1 MTLYI
6 KIKCRGFIMKK
17 QQRYVVQ
24 ANEFIRNT
32 NAALNTVPLKLF
44 KMLVSFID
52 TENPPK
58 DRKITFTK
66 KELVSCFK
74 NNEVN
79 YDYLHRMLKKLIT
92 HVTIKSDE
100 EEEVDVP
107 LIHKLTWKKKTDLVT
122 VEFEEEVM
130 PYLINL
136 KKLFLK
142 YPSSNITQFKSKYG
156 LILYE
161 NLLSYERQYH
171 AHECEFGIDQLRW
184 ITGTTKKF
192 KQFNN
197 FEERVVKTA
206 VNDINSANV
215 EILAKYEKIKT
226 GRRITSIRFYYYPR
240 GSYRDKT
247 YEDAVRHS
255 MISDNDNKKI
265 KKITDVTWGQF
276 HAVFLEEDKNS
287 QFTTTQIRSLYEKY
301 EKNPSEDFHDWIKK
315 RVELF
320 Y

>member
-1 MTLYI
+1 METN
-6 KIKCRGFIMKK
+6 
-17 QQRYVVQ
+17 QRYVVQ
-24 ANEFIRNT
+24 ANDFIRNT
-32 NAALNTVPLKLF
+32 NASLNTVPLKLF

-58 DRKITFTK
+58 DRTITFTK

-74 NNEVN
+74 NNEVS
-79 YDYLHRMLKKLIT
+79 YVYLHKMLKKLIT
-92 HVTIKSDE
+92 HVTIKSDDE
-100 EEEVDVP
+100 EEIDVP
-107 LIHKLTWKKKTDLVT
+107 LIHKLTWKKKSDIVI

-130 PYLINL
+130 PYLIDL

-156 LILYE
+156 LIIYE

-171 AHECEFGIDQLRW
+171 SHQCEIDIEQLRW

-197 FEERVVKTA
+197 FEERVIKSA
-206 VNDINSANV
+206 VNDINDANV

-240 GSYRDKT
+240 GSFRDKT
-247 YEDAVRHS
+247 YDDAIRHNIIQS
-255 MISDNDNKKI
+255 SSNKENRQETKEI
-265 KKITDVTWGQF
+265 TWGQF
-276 HAVFLEEDKNS
+276 YAVFLEEDKGA
-287 QFTTTQIRSLYEKY
+287 QFTVTQIRSLYEKY
-301 EKNPSEDFHDWIKK
+301 KKNPSGDFHEWIKK

>member
-1 MTLYI
+1 ME
-6 KIKCRGFIMKK
+6 
-17 QQRYVVQ
+17 QHQRYVVQ

-32 NAALNTVPLKLF
+32 NASLNTVPLKLF
-44 KMLVSFID
+44 KTIVSFID
-52 TENPPK
+52 TDNPPK
-58 DRKITFTK
+58 DRKIEFTK

-74 NNEVN
+74 GTEVN
-79 YDYLHRMLKKLIT
+79 YVYLHKMLKKLIT

-107 LIHKLTWKKKTDLVT
+107 LIHKLTWKKNSDLVII
-122 VEFEEEVM
+122 EFEEEVM

-171 AHECEFGIDQLRW
+171 SHECEIDVDHLRW
-184 ITGTTKKF
+184 ITGTTNKF
-192 KQFNN
+192 KQFTN
-197 FEERVVKTA
+197 FEQRVIKNA
-206 VNDINSANV
+206 VDDINEANV
-215 EILAKYEKIKT
+215 EILVKYEKIKI
-226 GRRITSIRFYYYPR
+226 GRKVKTIKFYFYPR
-240 GSYRDKT
+240 GSYKDKT
-247 YEDAVRHS
+247 YEDAILHS
-255 MISDNDNKKI
+255 MLPENNENKKQEVEV
-265 KKITDVTWGQF
+265 KNVTWGQF
-276 HAVFLEEDKNS
+276 QAVFMEEDKAS

-301 EKNPSEDFHDWIKK
+301 KKDPVKDFHEWIKE
-315 RVELF
+315 RVSLF